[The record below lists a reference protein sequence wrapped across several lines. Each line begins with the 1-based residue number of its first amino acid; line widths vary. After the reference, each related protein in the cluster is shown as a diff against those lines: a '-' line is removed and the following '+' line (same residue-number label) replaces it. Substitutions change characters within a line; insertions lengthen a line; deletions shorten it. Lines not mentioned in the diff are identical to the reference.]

1 MLFKIFKPK
10 SRFKADD
17 EYKTKPQ
24 LAIEIL
30 QEVKALGFQVELVL
44 ADSLYGESGDVIRTI
59 EHLGWSYI
67 VAIRSNHGVLVGPDS
82 ECATTVGGLMSNRW
96 SVIRLN
102 AVTFEKLSLVKGARL
117 ATSKSQKGQQS
128 NPDKADSWFIM
139 TDLPRDILRLP
150 GLYTLR
156 TWIEYGFKQ
165 VKDELGWADFR
176 LTAYSS
182 IERSWEVV
190 FSAYLLVTLPAE
202 RFKVVDAANAQSVDS
217 SRSTPLTEHL
227 RWKHGTTWKRALNN
241 LRLLLQAYVS
251 WGAMDRWLEIF
262 SIPGLKRGL
271 FKLMDKMDEFSI
283 LPQLQAQVA

>member
-44 ADSLYGESGDVIRTI
+44 ADSLYGESGDVI
-59 EHLGWSYI
+59 
-67 VAIRSNHGVLVGPDS
+67 
-82 ECATTVGGLMSNRW
+82 
-96 SVIRLN
+96 
-102 AVTFEKLSLVKGARL
+102 
-117 ATSKSQKGQQS
+117 
-128 NPDKADSWFIM
+128 WFIM